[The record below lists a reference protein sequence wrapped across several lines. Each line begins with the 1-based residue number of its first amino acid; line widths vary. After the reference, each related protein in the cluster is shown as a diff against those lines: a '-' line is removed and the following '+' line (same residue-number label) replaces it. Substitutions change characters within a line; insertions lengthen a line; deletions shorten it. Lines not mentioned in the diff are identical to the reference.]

1 MMTLGR
7 RSFFKGLGVAATAG
21 LGIAGKAAAVGRKE
35 PAADAMGMLYDSTRC
50 IGCQACVVACRQ
62 ANGLP
67 PEIDSFGM
75 YDASIDLSGSTM
87 NIIKLCQDGGSSAF
101 MKMQCMHCVDP
112 ACVSACM
119 FGALHKA
126 EHGIVAYDPGRCIGC
141 RYCQVACPF
150 LVPKFEWDSAAPKIV
165 KCELCRHREQGPAC
179 CEVCPRAAVVY
190 GKRGDLL
197 AEAHRRIAENPGV
210 YHPKVYGETDGGGTQ
225 VLYLSAVP
233 FEKLGLPKL
242 GDEPVPQL
250 SESVQHSI
258 YQGFVLPGALY
269 ALLAF
274 VMWRNRKAEARSEEE
289 KP

>member
-1 MMTLGR
+1 MMPLGR
-7 RSFFKGLGVAATAG
+7 RSFFKGLGVAAAAT
-21 LGIAGKAAAVGRKE
+21 LGVEGKAAAVGRK
-35 PAADAMGMLYDSTRC
+35 PAADAVGMLYDSTLC
-50 IGCQACVVACRQ
+50 IGCQACVVACRE

-67 PEIDSFGM
+67 PERDELGM
-75 YDASIDLSGSTM
+75 YDTPIDLSGSTK
-87 NIIKLCQDGGSSAF
+87 NIIKLCQDGGNTAF

-126 EHGIVAYDPGRCIGC
+126 EGGVVAYDADMCIGC

-150 LVPKFEWDSAAPKIV
+150 LVPKFEWDKSAPKIV
-165 KCELCRHREQGPAC
+165 KCEMCRHREKGPAC

-190 GKRGDLL
+190 GKRSDLL
-197 AEAHRRIAENPGV
+197 AEAHRRLAESPDR
-210 YHPKVYGETDGGGTQ
+210 YYPKVYGETDGGGTQ

-233 FEKLGLPKL
+233 FEMLGLPTL
-242 GDEPVPQL
+242 GDDSVPAL
-250 SESVQHSI
+250 SEGIQHSI
-258 YQGFVLPGALY
+258 YQGFVLPGSLY

-274 VMWRNRKAEARSEEE
+274 VMLRNRKAKAQGEEE